1 MRLGRRGAGVGA
13 NARGPWRL
21 GWRRLRRDRWS
32 FAALILLG
40 LIVLACAFGGAIATR
55 LVHHNGAD
63 LYPYASNGNLRA
75 VGPWTR
81 VPDVTREFIDADG
94 NMKPAPPGTKTT
106 LFVFGADGPLGR
118 DELIRVLDGGRAS
131 LEIGIFAAAFAL
143 LIGLTLGSIAGY
155 FGGLADAVIS
165 RITETIMAFPLM
177 LFLVFASVHLSSAV
191 RSIGW
196 GWEIPSGAIGEAIL
210 IGAVT
215 SFYPTRLVRAQL
227 ITLKHADFVEAAEM
241 VGASHWRILRRHL
254 LPHLVPSVLVWASI
268 AVATNI
274 LLEVGLSFIGVG
286 VQVSVPTWGSLLST
300 TWGTFYQPQVFNS
313 QAFTPWQTIFP
324 TAAILLTV
332 VALNQLSEGV
342 RRALEPWGR
351 S

>member
-1 MRLGRRGAGVGA
+1 VRPH
-13 NARGPWRL
+13 GPWRL

-32 FAALILLG
+32 FIALIVFVI
-40 LIVLACAFGGAIATR
+40 IVVASFCGGAIVTH
-55 LVHHNGAD
+55 LVHHNGTD

-75 VGPWTR
+75 VGPWTH
-81 VPDVTREFIDADG
+81 VPDVTHEFTDSYG
-94 NMKPAPPGTKTT
+94 NMVAAPKSTKTT
-106 LFVFGADGPLGR
+106 LFIFGADGPLGR
-118 DELIRVLDGGRAS
+118 DELIRLLDGGRAS
-131 LEIGIFAAAFAL
+131 LEIGIFAAIVAL
-143 LIGLTLGSIAGY
+143 SIGVFLGSIGGY
-155 FGGLADAVIS
+155 FGGLVDAVVA
-165 RITETIMAFPLM
+165 RITETVMAFPLM

-210 IGAVT
+210 IGIAT
-215 SFYPTRLVRAQL
+215 SFYPTRLVRAQI
-227 ITLKHADFVEAAEM
+227 ITLKHSDFIEAAEM
-241 VGASHWRILRRHL
+241 VGASHWRILRKHL
-254 LPHLVPSVLVWASI
+254 MPHLVPSLLVWGAI

-324 TAAILLTV
+324 TIAILLTV
-332 VALNQLSEGV
+332 VALNQISEGV
-342 RRALEPWGR
+342 RRALDPTGR